1 MVSGILVGY
10 LMIDIKVI
18 LFDGL
23 YYDVD
28 LFELVYKIVVFKVLI
43 KVKDL
48 VGIVLLEFIMD
59 VLVIIFDDYYGDV
72 MGDIICCRG

>member
-28 LFELVYKIVVFKVLI
+28 LFELVYKIVVLKVLI